1 MREHVSNDSVQ
12 DSNMAISESIKGN
25 STSLLIRLFGLFAFL
40 FGVPYL
46 IQGVS
51 ILANI
56 FTRQYSLSTY
66 QYQAAFVAL
75 DFGLGVTSMVIG
87 VGLFLHKEWARKAWL
102 AYLLILLFIHF
113 QMTAIQ
119 FLAGNSNL
127 SWLYKWI
134 GFIVLITI
142 TSWAY
147 LSTAL
152 AKSRFTR

>member
-1 MREHVSNDSVQ
+1 MSNGSVQ
-12 DSNMAISESIKGN
+12 DRNMGVSEKGIEGKPK
-25 STSLLIRLFGLFAFL
+25 SLLIRLFGLFAFL

-56 FTRQYSLSTY
+56 FTRQYSVSTF
-66 QYQAAFVAL
+66 QYQAAFIAL

-113 QMTAIQ
+113 QMTVIQ
-119 FLAGNSNL
+119 LLAGYSNL

-134 GFIVLITI
+134 GFIILVTI
-142 TSWAY
+142 MSWAY